1 MAIPKDN
8 ILTALYITITALIGI
23 FVYSLIQSNSLPPS
37 PPSPKP
43 KPTPQP
49 SEPSVGGCKGTRYGC
64 CPDEVTPCAD
74 EKGDC
79 D

>member
-1 MAIPKDN
+1 MSIPRDN
-8 ILTALYITITALIGI
+8 IITALYITITVLIGI
-23 FVYSLIQSNSLPPS
+23 FVYSIIQSNSLPPS

-74 EKGDC
+74 EKCDC

>member
-43 KPTPQP
+43 NLLLNQ
-49 SEPSVGGCKGTRYGC
+49 
-64 CPDEVTPCAD
+64 ANHQ
-74 EKGDC
+74 
-79 D
+79 